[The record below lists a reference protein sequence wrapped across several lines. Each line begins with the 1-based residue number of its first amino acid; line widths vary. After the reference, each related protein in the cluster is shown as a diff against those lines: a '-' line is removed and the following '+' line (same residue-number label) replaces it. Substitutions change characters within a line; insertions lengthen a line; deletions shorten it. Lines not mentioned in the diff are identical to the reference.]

1 MKKYLEEKLARFEE
15 LEKLLQ
21 DPAVLADGPRMA
33 AVARE
38 HGSIAK
44 VATAYRTLKDF
55 NRQIQEANDLI
66 NGHDPELKELAEA
79 ELPELKAQREEVW
92 ESLIDMTA
100 GGEDSNRTKLILE
113 IRAGTGGDEAALF
126 ARDLYDMYTHYA
138 ENNRWKV
145 EIMDMNATELGGFKE
160 IVLGISGENVY
171 QKLQYESGGHRVQ
184 RVPETEAKGRIQTS
198 AATVAVMPEPE
209 DVEVDLK
216 PEDYRLDRFCSSGP
230 GGQHVNKTSS
240 AIRLTHYATGIV
252 VQCQDEKSQH
262 KNLAKALRVLKT
274 RIYEKL
280 HEEEEAKRSDDRKTK
295 IGSGDRSQRIRTY
308 NYPENRVTDHRIGLT
323 IYKLDS
329 IIAGN
334 MDPIIDGLLEYERQ
348 EQRMAFGT
356 LD

>member
-79 ELPELKAQREEVW
+79 ELPELKAQREQVW

-348 EQRMAFGT
+348 EQRLAFGT

>member
-79 ELPELKAQREEVW
+79 ELPELKAKREEVW

-138 ENNRWKV
+138 ENNHWKV

-348 EQRMAFGT
+348 EQRLAFGT

>member
-79 ELPELKAQREEVW
+79 ELPELKAQREQVW

-138 ENNRWKV
+138 ENNHWKV

-280 HEEEEAKRSDDRKTK
+280 HEEEEAKRSDDRKSK

>member
-79 ELPELKAQREEVW
+79 ELPELKAQREQVW